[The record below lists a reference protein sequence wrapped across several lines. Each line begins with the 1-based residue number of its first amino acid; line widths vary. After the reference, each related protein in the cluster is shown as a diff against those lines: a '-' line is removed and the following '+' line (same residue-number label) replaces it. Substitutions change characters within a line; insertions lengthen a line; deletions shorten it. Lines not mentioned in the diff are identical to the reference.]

1 MPGIYG
7 PPPPRKPVARAP
19 DPPAR
24 PDSSS
29 RPSGPDSPSV
39 ALLRWVGTFVLFVA
53 AMALWVWVEMQK
65 PNEQQQKLIEI
76 QQRIDNLSRQPM
88 PRFDLKL
95 PPIEPL
101 PPFELQTAE
110 IIPSSKIVPA
120 EAPPPRQTAERIPPR

>member
-7 PPPPRKPVARAP
+7 PPQPRKPVAHTP

-29 RPSGPDSPSV
+29 RPSGPDSPGV
-39 ALLRWVGTFVLFVA
+39 ALLRWIGTFTLFVA
-53 AMALWVWVEMQK
+53 AMALWIWVEMRQ
-65 PNEQQQKLIEI
+65 PNEQQQQLLEI
-76 QQRIDNLSRQPM
+76 QQRIHHLSTQPM
-88 PRFDLKL
+88 PRFEL

-101 PPFELQTAE
+101 QFEPLQTAE
-110 IIPSSKIVPA
+110 IIPSSKILPA

>member
-7 PPPPRKPVARAP
+7 PPQPRKPVARAP
-19 DPPAR
+19 EPPAR
-24 PDSSS
+24 
-29 RPSGPDSPSV
+29 PDSPSV
-39 ALLRWVGTFVLFVA
+39 ALLRWVGALVLFVA

-65 PNEQQQKLIEI
+65 PSEQQQQLLEI
-76 QQRIDNLSRQPM
+76 QQRIDRLSSQPM

-101 PPFELQTAE
+101 PPFEPLQTAE
-110 IIPSSKIVPA
+110 IIPSSKLVPT